1 MIQLTLADTGNPPV
15 AINPGAIV
23 AVKPRKSMKPDVA
36 TQGVSVNI
44 AWAGSQVTL
53 PSGVTFNVMEDYDT
67 VLGKV
72 HASMRTPKEEPPA
85 KKAAAK
91 TPEPADA

>member
-23 AVKPRKSMKPDVA
+23 AVKPRKSMRPDVA
-36 TQGVSVNI
+36 TQGVSVSI
-44 AWAGSQVTL
+44 AWSGSQITL
-53 PSGVTFNVMEDYDT
+53 PSGVTFNVMEDYEQ
-67 VLGKV
+67 VIGKI
-72 HASMRTPKEEPPA
+72 HASMRTPKEEPA
-85 KKAAAK
+85 KKATAK